1 MNITHAIEENVSGD
15 MLEAIFRRQ
24 NELMIKYHDIELRSG
39 LMQTE
44 DCPVNLDDKRGQ
56 ARIKDYSW
64 RVTEELGEALDAR
77 MQDDLP
83 HFKEEL
89 IDGLHF
95 LTELSILSGIG
106 VDNILK
112 NGVDYWEEV
121 DYWDKRE
128 ENNRTSGV
136 LWNSIVK
143 KAYDLDSLKGLIYL
157 AGYLYDEFNIE
168 ERISDF
174 IMHIGMTCNC
184 LKNKPWKQSNMIT
197 DKEAFYK
204 SLGATWIS
212 YTSILMVTMDAEEI
226 CDTYLRKSQVN
237 KFRQRS
243 NY

>member
-15 MLEAIFRRQ
+15 MLEAIFGRQ

-77 MQDDLP
+77 LQDDLP

-106 VDNILK
+106 VDNIIK
-112 NGVDYWEEV
+112 NGIDYWEE
-121 DYWDKRE
+121 KE
-128 ENNRTSGV
+128 GNNWASGA
-136 LWNSIVK
+136 LWESVVAE
-143 KAYDLDSLKGLIYL
+143 AYDLDKLKGLIHL
-157 AGYLYDEFNIE
+157 AGHLYDDFDLE
-168 ERISDF
+168 ERISSF
-174 IMHIGMTCNC
+174 VMHIGMTCNC

-212 YTSILMVTMDAEEI
+212 YISILMITMDAEEI